1 MRNTRLG
8 YLLAAASCIILLGG
22 CGSSKEKT
30 NETDQKSA
38 NDGQTF
44 SVVAKQ
50 EIPSIDASVT
60 NDVVGWGVLKNTGEG
75 LFRADKEG
83 KLMPA
88 GAAEMPNVSEDGLT
102 YTFKLRND
110 AVWSNGDPVVA
121 ADYVYGWQRTVE
133 PKTASE
139 VAYLFEPIK
148 QYQAIMDGK
157 TPAKELGVKAL
168 SDYELEVTLESPVPY
183 IESLL
188 SLPPFY
194 PQNEKIIN
202 ESGKKYASSS
212 EHMVYNGPFALS
224 DFEGAGTD
232 TNWSYVKNE
241 TYWDKNNV
249 TMEKIDFDV
258 VKEDATALNLFQDGQ
273 TDDIVVTGEIAQQ
286 MAADPAFFSQDM
298 SNATYVEYN
307 QTKKE
312 FQNENLRKAISYAL
326 DRPTLVN
333 QVLGDGSIAA
343 TGLVP
348 KNMSFNPETEA
359 DFVKDSGN
367 HLNYD
372 PEKAKDY
379 WAKAKTELGIDTLKI
394 NLLSS
399 DADSAKKVV
408 EYMQGAIQET
418 LKGVT
423 VDVSSVPLSVRLE
436 RGNKGD
442 FDMILVGWGAEY
454 NDPSVF
460 LELFASDN
468 INNSGKYT
476 NNDFDK
482 YLKASAT
489 TNAGNPKARW
499 NDLIEA
505 ENVLM
510 DTMGV
515 CPVYQKAEAHLRN
528 PKIKGILP
536 SGPEYDY
543 KWTAIEK

>member
-1 MRNTRLG
+1 MRNTTLG
-8 YLLAAASCIILLGG
+8 YLLAAASLTILLSG
-22 CGSSKEKT
+22 CGSSGAKT
-30 NETDQKSA
+30 GDSGQQSA
-38 NDGQTF
+38 NSEQTF

-60 NDVVGWGVLKNTGEG
+60 NDVVGWGVLKNTSEG
-75 LFRADKEG
+75 LFRADKDG
-83 KLMPA
+83 KLIPA
-88 GAAEMPNVSEDGLT
+88 GAAESPKISEDGLT
-102 YTFKLRND
+102 YTIKLRED

-121 ADYVYGWQRTVE
+121 ADYVYGWQRTVA

-139 VAYLFEPIK
+139 VAYLFESIK
-148 QYQAIMDGK
+148 NYQAIMDGQA
-157 TPAKELGVKAL
+157 PAEDLGIKAL
-168 SDYELEVTLESPVPY
+168 NDYELEVTLEVPVPY
-183 IESLL
+183 MESLL
-188 SLPPFY
+188 SLPPFF
-194 PQNEKIIN
+194 PQNEKTIN
-202 ESGKKYASSS
+202 KSGEKYASSS
-212 EHMVYNGPFALS
+212 EHMVYNGPFVLS

-232 TNWSYVKNE
+232 TKWSYVKNE
-241 TYWDKNNV
+241 KYWDQANV
-249 TMEKIDFDV
+249 KMEKINFDV

-273 TDDIVVTGEIAQQ
+273 TDDIVVTGELAQQ
-286 MAADPAFFSQDM
+286 MVDDPAFFSQDM

-312 FQNENLRKAISYAL
+312 FQNENIRKAISYAL
-326 DRPTLVN
+326 DRQTLVD

-367 HLNYD
+367 HLKYD
-372 PEKAKDY
+372 PEKAKES
-379 WAKAKTELGIDTLKI
+379 WEKAKKELGIDTLKI

-408 EYMQGAIQET
+408 EYMQGAIQGT

-423 VDVSSVPLSVRLE
+423 VEVSSVPLSVRLE
-436 RGNKGD
+436 RGNQGD

-468 INNSGKYT
+468 INNSGKY
-476 NNDFDK
+476 NNKEFDK

-489 TNAGNPKARW
+489 TDAGNPKARW
-499 NDLIEA
+499 TDLLEA
-505 ENVLM
+505 EKVLM

-528 PKIKGILP
+528 PKVKGILP

-543 KWTAIEK
+543 KWTFIE

>member
-1 MRNTRLG
+1 MRNTKLG
-8 YLLAAASCIILLGG
+8 NLLVATSFMVLLSG
-22 CGSSKEKT
+22 CGTNKEKT
-30 NETDQKSA
+30 DEAGQKGTDNE
-38 NDGQTF
+38 QTF

-60 NDVVGWGVLKNTGEG
+60 NDVVGWGVLKNTSEG

-83 KLMPA
+83 KLTPA
-88 GAAEMPNVSEDGLT
+88 GAAEPPKVSEDGLT
-102 YTFKLRND
+102 YTFKLRKE
-110 AVWSNGDPVVA
+110 AVWSNGEPVVA
-121 ADYVYGWQRTVE
+121 NDYVYGWQRTVE

-139 VAYLFEPIK
+139 VAYLFESIK
-148 QYQAIMDGK
+148 NYQAIMDGK
-157 TPAKELGVKAL
+157 VPAKELGVKAIN
-168 SDYELEVTLESPVPY
+168 DHELQVTLESPVPY

-188 SLPPFY
+188 SLPPFF
-194 PQNEKIIN
+194 PQNEKTIT
-202 ESGKKYASSS
+202 ESGEKYASSS
-212 EHMVYNGPFALS
+212 DDMVYNGPFVLS

-232 TNWSYVKNE
+232 TKWSYVKNDH
-241 TYWDKNNV
+241 YWDQENV
-249 TMEKIDFDV
+249 TMNKINFDV

-273 TDDIVVTGEIAQQ
+273 TDDIVVTGELAQQ
-286 MAADPAFFSQDM
+286 MVEDPAFFSQEM

-312 FQNENLRKAISYAL
+312 FQNENVRKAISYAL
-326 DRPTLVN
+326 DRQTLVD

-367 HLNYD
+367 HLKYD
-372 PEKAKDY
+372 PEKAKEY
-379 WAKAKTELGIDTLKI
+379 WDKAKSELGIETLKI

-408 EYMQGAIQET
+408 EYMQGAIQGT

-436 RGNKGD
+436 RGNKGE

-454 NDPSVF
+454 DDPSVF

-468 INNSGKYT
+468 INNSGKY
-476 NNDFDK
+476 NNKEFDK

-489 TNAGNPKARW
+489 TNASDPKARW
-499 NDLIEA
+499 SDLIDA

-543 KWTAIEK
+543 KWTFIE

>member
-1 MRNTRLG
+1 MKNAKLG
-8 YLLAAASCIILLGG
+8 SLLAVTSCIILLGG
-22 CGSSKEKT
+22 CGASEEKT
-30 NETDQKSA
+30 GETGQKSA
-38 NDGQTF
+38 NNEQTF

-83 KLMPA
+83 KLIPA
-88 GAAEMPNVSEDGLT
+88 GAAETPTVSEDGLT
-102 YTFKLRND
+102 YTFKLRED
-110 AVWSNGDPVVA
+110 AVWSNGAPVVA
-121 ADYVYGWQRTVE
+121 TDYVYGWQRTVE

-139 VAYLFEPIK
+139 VAYLFESIK
-148 QYQAIMDGK
+148 NYQAIMDGK
-157 TPAKELGVKAL
+157 TPASELGVKAL
-168 SDYELEVTLESPVPY
+168 SDHELEVTLESPVPY
-183 IESLL
+183 MESLL
-188 SLPPFY
+188 SLPPFF
-194 PQNEKIIN
+194 PQNEKVIN
-202 ESGKKYASSS
+202 ESGEKYASSS

-224 DFEGAGTD
+224 EFEGAGTD
-232 TNWSYVKNE
+232 TKWAYVKNE
-241 TYWDKNNV
+241 KYWDQANV
-249 TMEKIDFDV
+249 TMEKINFDV

-273 TDDIVVTGEIAQQ
+273 TDDIVVTGELAQQ
-286 MAADPAFFSQDM
+286 MVDDPAFFSQDM

-307 QTKKE
+307 QSKKE
-312 FQNENLRKAISYAL
+312 FQNVNLRKAISYAL
-326 DRPTLVN
+326 DRQTLVD

-367 HLNYD
+367 HLKYD
-372 PEKAKDY
+372 PEKAKEY

-418 LKGVT
+418 LKGVA
-423 VDVSSVPLSVRLE
+423 VEVSSVPLSVRLE

-468 INNSGKYT
+468 INNSGKYS
-476 NNDFDK
+476 NQEFDK

-489 TNAGNPKARW
+489 TNAGDPKARW

-505 ENVLM
+505 ENILM

-528 PKIKGILP
+528 PKVKGIVP

-543 KWTAIEK
+543 KWTSVEK

>member
-1 MRNTRLG
+1 MKNTKLG
-8 YLLAAASCIILLGG
+8 YLLAAACFVVLLGG
-22 CGSSKEKT
+22 CSSGKEKT
-30 NETDQKSA
+30 GESSQKST
-38 NDGQTF
+38 NNEQKF

-60 NDVVGWGVLKNTGEG
+60 NDVVGWGVLKNTSEG
-75 LFRADKEG
+75 LFRADKDG
-83 KLMPA
+83 KLTPA
-88 GAAEMPNVSEDGLT
+88 GAEKDPEVSEDGLT
-102 YTFKLRND
+102 YTFTLRKD

-139 VAYLFEPIK
+139 VAYLFESIK
-148 QYQAIMDGK
+148 NYQAIMDGK
-157 TPAKELGVKAL
+157 APSKELGVKAL
-168 SDYELEVTLESPVPY
+168 SDHELEVTLESPVPY
-183 IESLL
+183 MDSLL
-188 SLPPFY
+188 SLPPFF
-194 PQNEKIIN
+194 PQNEKTIA
-202 ESGKKYASSS
+202 ESGEKYASSS
-212 EHMVYNGPFALS
+212 EHMIYNGPFVLS

-232 TNWSYVKNE
+232 TKWTYLKNE
-241 TYWDKNNV
+241 TYWDQANV
-249 TMEKIDFDV
+249 TMEEINVDV

-273 TDDIVVTGEIAQQ
+273 TDDIVVTGELAQQ
-286 MAADPAFFSQDM
+286 MVDDPAFFSQEM

-307 QTKKE
+307 QSKKE
-312 FQNENLRKAISYAL
+312 FQNENLRKAISYSL
-326 DRPTLVN
+326 DRQTLVD
-333 QVLGDGSIAA
+333 QILGDGSIAA

-348 KNMSFNPETEA
+348 KNMSFNPETDA

-367 HLNYD
+367 HLKYD
-372 PEKAKDY
+372 SQKAKEY
-379 WAKAKTELGIDTLKI
+379 WEKAKTELGIDTLNI

-418 LKGVT
+418 LKGVN
-423 VDVSSVPLSVRLE
+423 VEVSSVPLSVRLD

-454 NDPSVF
+454 DDPSVF
-460 LELFASDN
+460 LELFVSDN

-476 NNDFDK
+476 NKEFDD

-489 TNAGNPKARW
+489 TNASDPKARW
-499 NDLIEA
+499 NDLLEA
-505 ENVLM
+505 EKVLM
-510 DTMGV
+510 DSMGV

-528 PKIKGILP
+528 PKVKGILP

-543 KWTAIEK
+543 KWTSIEK

>member
-8 YLLAAASCIILLGG
+8 SLLAATCCIVLLSG

-30 NETDQKSA
+30 GETGQKATGKEQS
-38 NDGQTF
+38 F

-60 NDVVGWGVLKNTGEG
+60 NDVVGWGVLKNTSEG
-75 LFRADKEG
+75 LFRADKAG
-83 KLMPA
+83 KLIPA
-88 GAAEMPNVSEDGLT
+88 GAVEPPKISEDGLT
-102 YTFKLRND
+102 YNFKLRED
-110 AVWSNGDPVVA
+110 AVWSNGEPVVA

-139 VAYLFEPIK
+139 VAYLFEAVK
-148 QYQAIMDGK
+148 NYQAIMDGK
-157 TPAKELGVKAL
+157 VPATELGVKAL
-168 SDYELEVTLESPVPY
+168 SEHELEVTLTSPVPY
-183 IESLL
+183 MESLL
-188 SLPPFY
+188 SLPPFF
-194 PQNEKIIN
+194 PQNEKAITDN
-202 ESGKKYASSS
+202 GEKYASSS
-212 EHMVYNGPFALS
+212 EHMVYNGPFVLS

-232 TNWSYVKNE
+232 TKWSYLKNE
-241 TYWDKNNV
+241 KYWDQENV
-249 TMEKIDFDV
+249 TMEKINFDV

-273 TDDIVVTGEIAQQ
+273 TDDIVVTGELAQQ
-286 MAADPAFFSQDM
+286 MVDDPAFFSQDM

-307 QTKKE
+307 QSKKE
-312 FQNENLRKAISYAL
+312 FQNENLRKAISYSL
-326 DRPTLVN
+326 DRQTLVD

-367 HLNYD
+367 HLKYNA
-372 PEKAKDY
+372 EKAKEY
-379 WAKAKTELGIDTLKI
+379 WSKAQAELGIKTLKI

-418 LKGVT
+418 LKGIT
-423 VDVSSVPLSVRLE
+423 VEVSSVPLSVRLE
-436 RGNKGD
+436 RGNSGD

-468 INNSGKYT
+468 VNNSGKY
-476 NNDFDK
+476 NNNKFDK

-489 TNAGNPKARW
+489 TNASDPKARW
-499 NDLIEA
+499 TDLIEA
-505 ENVLM
+505 ETILM

-528 PKIKGILP
+528 PKVKGILP

-543 KWTAIEK
+543 KWTYIEQ

>member
-1 MRNTRLG
+1 MRNTTLG
-8 YLLAAASCIILLGG
+8 YLLVAASCIILLSG
-22 CGSSKEKT
+22 CGSSKENTGK
-30 NETDQKSA
+30 TDQKST
-38 NDGQTF
+38 NSEQTF

-75 LFRADKEG
+75 LFRADKVG
-83 KLMPA
+83 KLIPA
-88 GAAEMPNVSEDGLT
+88 GAAEMPTVSEDGLT
-102 YTFKLRND
+102 YTFKLRKE
-110 AVWSNGDPVVA
+110 AVWSNGDPIVA
-121 ADYVYGWQRTVE
+121 EDYVYGWQRTVE

-139 VAYLFEPIK
+139 VAYLFESIK
-148 QYQAIMDGK
+148 NYQAIMDGK
-157 TPAKELGVKAL
+157 KPASELGIKAL
-168 SDYELEVTLESPVPY
+168 GEDELEVTLESPVPY
-183 IESLL
+183 MESLL
-188 SLPPFY
+188 SLPPFF
-194 PQNEKIIN
+194 PQNEKVISKN
-202 ESGKKYASSS
+202 GEKYASSS
-212 EHMVYNGPFALS
+212 EHMVYNGPFILS

-232 TNWSYVKNE
+232 TKWAYLKNKN
-241 TYWDKNNV
+241 YWDQDNV
-249 TMEKIDFDV
+249 TMEKINVDV

-273 TDDIVVTGEIAQQ
+273 TDDIVVTGELAQQ
-286 MAADPAFFSQDM
+286 MVDDPAFFSQDM

-326 DRPTLVN
+326 DRQTLVE
-333 QVLGDGSIAA
+333 QVLGDGSVAA

-348 KNMSFNPETEA
+348 KNMSFNPETEV

-367 HLNYD
+367 HLKYD
-372 PEKAKDY
+372 SEKAKEY
-379 WAKAKTELGIDTLKI
+379 WAKAKAELGIDTLKI

-408 EYMQGAIQET
+408 EYMQGAIQGT

-423 VDVSSVPLSVRLE
+423 VELSSVPLSVRLE

-454 NDPSVF
+454 DDPSVF

-468 INNSGKYT
+468 INNSGKY
-476 NNDFDK
+476 NNNEFDK

-489 TNAGNPKARW
+489 TNAGDPKARW

-510 DTMGV
+510 NTMGV

-543 KWTAIEK
+543 KWTSIEE